1 MIREMIIVSIGWLIL
16 ILFLVRLNKGKHLLN
31 LIDNSESIEFPFLDK
46 NEIMKKIQSLP
57 RYKIV
62 SSNEDSMIICY
73 RKNIF
78 DVGINIGMKF
88 SDKNIRVIV
97 RSALFNS
104 KISKTLEEKIV
115 NNLRVHND

>member
-31 LIDNSESIEFPFLDK
+31 LIDNSKSIEFPFLDK

-115 NNLRVHND
+115 NNLRLHND

>member
-1 MIREMIIVSIGWLIL
+1 M
-16 ILFLVRLNKGKHLLN
+16 LN
-31 LIDNSESIEFPFLDK
+31 LIDNSKSIEFPFLDK

-73 RKNIF
+73 R
-78 DVGINIGMKF
+78 NIGMKF

-104 KISKTLEEKIV
+104 KIPKTLEEKIV
-115 NNLRVHND
+115 NNLRLHND